1 MSPEAV
7 LISLRKNR
15 QKKFSMKKRT
25 GWLLLFLGIGI
36 YMQAGSI
43 RGRIVEGSTRQPMDY
58 VNVALY
64 RKGDDKIFKGTTTNE
79 EGNFRFDDLQ
89 EGTYSVNIT
98 FIGYSPVELPIH
110 LSAAHPDADLKTI
123 RLSENTKQLQGV
135 EVVGQKSQMRFD
147 VDRKVFNVDQ
157 NIAAAGGSASEI
169 LQNIPSVDVDTEGN
183 ISLRN
188 NSNVVVWI
196 NGRPSGLSE
205 DNRAQILEQ
214 MPAESIE
221 SVEIITNPSAKYSPE
236 GSAGIINL
244 VLKKDRKAGYYGS
257 VAAGAN
263 TRGGF
268 NLSGNFNYNMP
279 SFEAYASLGLRRMRF
294 PNESHT
300 ERQSWRES
308 EDGTRDTTWLFQD
321 NNGRMR
327 GLGSMLRAGATYHAT
342 DKDVL
347 GLTLFGMLGNH
358 KNNSTL
364 LSYDGDRQLTR
375 DRNSD
380 SKSTRKML
388 EVALDYTREFSEKS
402 NLKLYA
408 GLDVMDG
415 NSDVWYIQRLPQS
428 AQTQTNDD
436 NNKRWEFQADY
447 TNTLDERFKLE
458 AGYKGNLNY
467 RTSDVRTREGLTPDL
482 LTDRFDLDNIFDY
495 KENIQAVYVTFS
507 GKINRWSF
515 QGGLREE
522 YMRYRTETRSE
533 TQPIPARVR
542 EYWKLYPSLFVS
554 YSLPRE
560 NELQVNYTR
569 RVNRPRGRQLNSF
582 RNVTDSTSIT
592 YGNPNLDPEFSNSVE
607 LNYIKNWSAHMLSV
621 SFYYRNTDGVIQQVR
636 YLDGPT
642 MYNTYENIT
651 ESQRAGAEIVGK
663 NRLFSFLDL
672 TSTLNLYYYKLDGF
686 TYPYVNNGTPGV
698 IDYDGDKDFS
708 WDLRIMGNMI
718 FPKGFSAQLTGSY
731 RSKQVVAQGKQ
742 KASYSLDAGIRK
754 SLLDRKLNI
763 ALSGRDLLNSR
774 KRKNISFGDNFYQV
788 SESHFGG
795 PTVSVTVT
803 YLFGKAGNNRKNKR
817 PENNGMDSF
826 ENDMMDF

>member
-1 MSPEAV
+1 
-7 LISLRKNR
+7 
-15 QKKFSMKKRT
+15 MKKRT
-25 GWLLLFLGIGI
+25 AWLLWFLLIGT
-36 YMQAGSI
+36 YLQAGSI
-43 RGRIVEGSTRQPMDY
+43 RGRIVDSGTRQPMDY

-64 RKGDDKIFKGTTTNE
+64 RKGSDEVFKGVTTDEN
-79 EGNFRFDDLQ
+79 GNFVFDKLNP
-89 EGTYSVNIT
+89 GTYSVKVS
-98 FIGYSPVELPIH
+98 FIGYLPVELPIS
-110 LSAAHPDADLKTI
+110 LSAGHPDADLKTI
-123 RLSENTKQLQGV
+123 RLSENAEQLKEV
-135 EVVGQKSQMRFD
+135 EVVGQKAQMRFD
-147 VDRKVFNVDQ
+147 MDRKVFDVDQ
-157 NIAAAGGSASEI
+157 NIASAGGSASEI

-257 VAAGAN
+257 VAAGAD

-279 SFEAYASLGLRRMRF
+279 RFEAYASLGIRRMRF

-300 ERQSWRES
+300 ERQSWREPES
-308 EDGTRDTTWLFQD
+308 GERDTTWLLQD
-321 NNGRMR
+321 NNGKMK
-327 GLGSMLRAGATYHAT
+327 GLGTMLRAGATYHAT
-342 DKDVL
+342 DKDIL
-347 GLTLFGMLGNH
+347 GLTLFGMLGNR
-358 KNNSTL
+358 KSNSTL
-364 LSYDGDRQLTR
+364 LSYDGDRTLTR

-380 SKSTRKML
+380 TKSTHKML
-388 EVALDYTREFSEKS
+388 EIALDYTHVFSENS
-402 NLKLYA
+402 DLKLYA
-408 GLDVMDG
+408 GLDMMDR
-415 NSDVWYIQRLPQS
+415 NNDAWYIQRLPQS
-428 AQTQTNDD
+428 AQAQTDDD

-447 TNTLDERFKLE
+447 TNKLNDMFKLE

-482 LTDRFDLDNIFDY
+482 LTDRSDLNNLFDY
-495 KENIQAVYVTFS
+495 KENIQAVYATFS
-507 GKINRWSF
+507 GKIEQWSF
-515 QGGLREE
+515 QAGLREE
-522 YMRYRTETRSE
+522 YMRYRTETQSDV
-533 TQPIPARVR
+533 QPIPAKVR

-554 YSLPRE
+554 YSLPKG

-582 RNVTDSTSIT
+582 RNVTDSTNIT
-592 YGNPNLDPEFSNSVE
+592 YGNPNLDPEFSNSME
-607 LNYIKNWSAHMLSV
+607 LNYIKNWEAHMLSV
-621 SFYYRNTDGVIQQVR
+621 SLYYRNTDGVIQQVR
-636 YLDGPT
+636 YLDGQT

-651 ESQRAGAEIVGK
+651 KSQRAGAEIVGK
-663 NRLFSFLDL
+663 NRLFSFLNL

-686 TYPYVNNGTPGV
+686 TYNYVNNGVPGE
-698 IDYDGDKDFS
+698 INYAGDKSFS
-708 WDLRIMGNMI
+708 WDLRVMGNMI
-718 FPKGFSAQLTGSY
+718 FPKGFSAQLTGNY
-731 RSKQVVAQGKQ
+731 RSKQVVAQGTQ

-754 SLLDRKLNI
+754 SFLDKKLNV

-774 KRKNISFGDNFYQV
+774 KRRNISYGDNFYQE

-803 YLFGKAGNNRKNKR
+803 YLFGNGGNNRKNKR
-817 PENNGMDSF
+817 SDSNMDGF